1 VSAGAVVPAGLA
13 SVRARIDA
21 LAPSAANGPT
31 FDAILEAAG
40 SNVTGPVLHI
50 EGSSAPAGS
59 SALAGSSARA
69 ASGASAAFSTASAW
83 PALQSAQQAWG
94 ASGATLPTDTTWAA
108 QLPEAAAPWIG
119 AIDEAARRH
128 DLDPRLLASL
138 VWSESGFRPDAV
150 SGAGARG
157 LAQLMPGTAAGMGV
171 DPDDPLQN
179 LEGGARY
186 LRAALDR
193 FGRTDLAL
201 AAYNAGPGNVEKYG
215 GVPPFAET
223 QKYVA
228 IVLDRYRELGG
239 SA

>member
-1 VSAGAVVPAGLA
+1 VVPAGLA
-13 SVRARIDA
+13 AVRTRIDA

-40 SNVTGPVLHI
+40 ANVTGPVLHI
-50 EGSSAPAGS
+50 EGSPAPA
-59 SALAGSSARA
+59 ATA
-69 ASGASAAFSTASAW
+69 ASLRPSSYSTASAW
-83 PALQSAQQAWG
+83 PALQQAWTGITGPG
-94 ASGATLPTDTTWAA
+94 APGTLPTDTAWAA

-119 AIDEAARRH
+119 AIDAAARRH

-193 FGRTDLAL
+193 FGSADLAL
-201 AAYNAGPGNVEKYG
+201 AAYNAGPGNVDRHG
-215 GVPPFAET
+215 GVPPFPET
-223 QKYVA
+223 QNYVA
-228 IVLDRYRELGG
+228 IVLDRYRQLGG